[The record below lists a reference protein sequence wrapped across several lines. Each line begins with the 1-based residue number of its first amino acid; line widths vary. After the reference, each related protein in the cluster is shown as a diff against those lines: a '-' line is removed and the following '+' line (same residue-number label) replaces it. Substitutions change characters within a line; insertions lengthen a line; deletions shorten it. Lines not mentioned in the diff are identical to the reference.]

1 MGIRWEVL
9 AKGEGCDD
17 RPSPQGWEG
26 GVGVKEE
33 TARASSTVRFIGPPA
48 VSLTAERRRQLKG
61 CKNGEE
67 VGRRAR
73 EGNQSRYP
81 VMYRPQVVELPY
93 R

>member
-1 MGIRWEVL
+1 MIDQVHRW
-9 AKGEGCDD
+9 
-17 RPSPQGWEG
+17 WEG

-33 TARASSTVRFIGPPA
+33 TAKASSTVGFIGPPA
-48 VSLTAERRRQLKG
+48 VSLADGKRRQLKG

-67 VGRRAR
+67 VGRRER

-81 VMYRPQVVELPY
+81 VMYRSQVVELPY